1 MMETAKI
8 GSGEDQPEMSEQQ
21 LKQQI
26 SVLEKENTDLL
37 KTMNFRNHKFEKL
50 EVKYAKLK

>member
-37 KTMNFRNHKFEKL
+37 KTMNFKN
-50 EVKYAKLK
+50 